1 MAVLPEA
8 DRADVWARLME
19 DASQRGDGVPNMTK
33 VDWRSVINAVD
44 DWVNANA
51 VNYNAALPQPF
62 RTNATA
68 AQKALVLMWVVQ
80 RRYLRGL

>member
-1 MAVLPEA
+1 MAVLPDA
-8 DRADVWARLME
+8 DRVEVWARLME
-19 DASQRGDGVPNMTK
+19 DVSQRGDGVPGMTK
-33 VDWRSVINAVD
+33 ANWRAVIDAVD
-44 DWVNANA
+44 DWVNANSA
-51 VNYNAALPQPF
+51 SYNAALPLPF